1 MVEIHVSILAATQNP
16 PSELKGS
23 TVMTCG
29 RAKCCLRTKSCKVF
43 PWLTLK
49 RLSFVLRRILHALN
63 ASSRCCTGS
72 PLALS
77 SLLGFS
83 STTTSN
89 DASTTK
95 NSSLLFH
102 PFRLVL
108 SLSPLL
114 LFAILAF
121 HANFLWQK
129 QCVGDC
135 INVVKPAADDQDQE
149 QWRRKSFVVR
159 RRSSFVV
166 RRRSGLPPFFLP
178 SKFDIR
184 WHRRQRGA
192 GPAE

>member
-1 MVEIHVSILAATQNP
+1 
-16 PSELKGS
+16 
-23 TVMTCG
+23 MTCG

-83 STTTSN
+83 RTTTSN
-89 DASTTK
+89 DACTTK
-95 NSSLLFH
+95 NSSLHFH

-135 INVVKPAADDQDQE
+135 ISVVKRAADDQEQE

-159 RRSSFVV
+159 RRSSSFVVV
-166 RRRSGLPPFFLP
+166 RRSSFVVVVRCCFRH
-178 SKFDIR
+178 R
-184 WHRRQRGA
+184 W
-192 GPAE
+192 PAQSLNCTSCNYTFCPLTHSPTQHV